1 MAVRGLKD
9 YRLTVAGLE
18 KLGMR
23 PVTFSVQLKG
33 VPLHTLTPLS
43 PRRRDARLRVT
54 LKRQLASLTR
64 QFPEAGLKSRDAR
77 KGSWTLDGSLPA
89 NRVRRLAER
98 PEVSELCVSAIEGH
112 SPSAR
117 SAKAGWF
124 CVWGVVAIQV
134 EGQRSGMMKVED
146 RLVLVK
152 ASGVE
157 DAVNRLAPAWREYA
171 EPYLNPDGYL
181 VRWHLVEIKDVFAL
195 FDDSVSPEG
204 TEVYSR
210 LRTVKLKS
218 EYQWRPHSAPNKRLQ
233 RTPLDR
239 VKKRRR

>member
-1 MAVRGLKD
+1 MAVSGLKD

-18 KLGMR
+18 KLGAR
-23 PVTFSVQLKG
+23 PVTFSVQLRG
-33 VPLHTLTPLS
+33 VPLHKLTALS

-54 LKRQLASLTR
+54 LKRQLTSLTR
-64 QFPEAGLKSRDAR
+64 HFPEAALRSRDAK

-89 NRVRRLAER
+89 NRIRRLAER
-98 PEVSELCVSAIEGH
+98 PEVSELWISAIEG
-112 SPSAR
+112 R
-117 SAKAGWF
+117 SASVPAANEGWF
-124 CVWGVVAIQV
+124 CVWGIVAIQV
-134 EGQRSGMMKVED
+134 EGQRSGMMEVED
-146 RLVLVK
+146 RLVLLK

-157 DAVNRLAPAWREYA
+157 DAVDRLAPAWKDYA
-171 EPYLNPDGYL
+171 EPYLNTEGHL

-195 FDDSVSPEG
+195 YDDSLSPEG

-218 EYQWRPHSAPNKRLQ
+218 EYRWRPNSAPNKRSR